1 MNKVIVKGRL
11 GADVEVK
18 NTQNGKHVARM
29 RVAVDRRGKDTTAD
43 WFDVICWE
51 KTADFASQYLGK
63 GRAVLVE
70 GRLQSR
76 TYEKDGQKR
85 SVVEI
90 IAENIEF
97 ADSKPEQAAPK
108 AQAPTQVAPQAPAQP
123 TAPAAPAPAANTVT
137 DDDIPF

>member
-51 KTADFASQYLGK
+51 KTADFASQYLSK

-76 TYEKDGQKR
+76 SYEKDGQKR

-108 AQAPTQVAPQAPAQP
+108 AQVSAQAAPQTPAP
-123 TAPAAPAPAANTVT
+123 TAPNIPSAMVE